1 MKKLL
6 TILFL
11 GLSLCAFGQKVTI
24 NGTVVGGA
32 NESPLPGVHVIEQG
46 TTNAVAADAN
56 GEFTMNVPVGAV
68 LEFTYI
74 GYVPKNVTVT
84 SGGLLRVV
92 MEEDSD
98 VIEDVVVVGYGVQKK
113 KLFTGATVQVKGEDI
128 AKMNTVNPL
137 GALQSKTPGV
147 NITSNGGFLDQGFKV
162 NIRGMGTTGTYA
174 PLYVVDGV
182 PNGSL
187 SSLNA
192 SDIESIDVLKDA
204 ASAAIYGARAANGVI
219 LITTKKGKAGTGEV
233 AYDGYYGVQNLY
245 KIPTILTAQEYMD
258 IMDEARVMD
267 GYTPWNWE
275 TYIPA
280 KDLAAVRNGS
290 WAGTNWLKEMMNN
303 DAPIQS
309 HTLNFTGGTERSTYS
324 IGLGWNQQQATL
336 GVPGAMPSL
345 TRYNLR
351 INSDHVVLK
360 RGDLDILKVGET
372 LNYRYSF
379 QKGSFSTSGI
389 YWNHLHTAIVKSPL
403 MHVYGPNGEYYDY
416 DDQKADGYNWDIS
429 NGSNRN
435 PLADLD
441 WSVNQNRSKSHYLQ
455 TSFYAILQPVKNLT
469 WRTQLG
475 YMMSGSSYRSFTPTH
490 DKLTETDGGE
500 TNSVTQS
507 MSLTNRWSWDN
518 TINYKFKVCE
528 DHAFDVMVGQSVE
541 RWGYGESMSATN
553 HELSFGDLEHAYLTN
568 ATRNPVTSKP
578 TGTPASEGAI
588 ASFFGR
594 INYDYA
600 EKYMLTVI
608 MRGDGSSVFAPGNRW
623 GFFPSVSAGWVI
635 SNEPFLKDNENVDLL
650 KLRASWG
657 QNGNCNV
664 SGNQHIATITSNQGY
679 GGYSFGDIMDAV
691 STGSYAYKV
700 LNSNLKWETSE
711 QLNIGI
717 DAAFFNNR
725 LKIEADWYRKVTKD
739 WLVTA
744 PVLMSWGANA
754 PSINGG
760 AVRNTGAELGLHWND
775 NVNNDFYYGVD
786 VNVAYNNN
794 KVTSIENSEGIIHGP
809 SSVFWEGSDECFR
822 ASVGEP
828 IGFFYGYI
836 SDGIFQNQKQ
846 IDEFEGPLLNG
857 AKTAPGDVIWRD
869 VNGDGAI
876 DANDRT
882 KIGNPNPDF
891 TLGFSFNIGWKGLD
905 LGVTTYGAFGH
916 QILKCYRDFSASP
929 LNNYTTDIYDR
940 WHGEGT
946 SYEFPRL
953 SSASN
958 TNWNRISTL
967 YMENGDYLKIKNLTV
982 GCDFKK
988 FFPKI
993 PFGQLR
999 VYLTAQNLFTF
1010 TGYSGMDPEI
1020 GYGSDYGWASG
1031 IDLGYYPSARTYM
1044 VGLNIKFN

>member
-475 YMMSGSSYRSFTPTH
+475 YMMSVRAIVRSLR
-490 DKLTETDGGE
+490 LT
-500 TNSVTQS
+500 
-507 MSLTNRWSWDN
+507 
-518 TINYKFKVCE
+518 
-528 DHAFDVMVGQSVE
+528 
-541 RWGYGESMSATN
+541 
-553 HELSFGDLEHAYLTN
+553 
-568 ATRNPVTSKP
+568 TS
-578 TGTPASEGAI
+578 
-588 ASFFGR
+588 
-594 INYDYA
+594 
-600 EKYMLTVI
+600 
-608 MRGDGSSVFAPGNRW
+608 
-623 GFFPSVSAGWVI
+623 
-635 SNEPFLKDNENVDLL
+635 
-650 KLRASWG
+650 
-657 QNGNCNV
+657 
-664 SGNQHIATITSNQGY
+664 
-679 GGYSFGDIMDAV
+679 
-691 STGSYAYKV
+691 
-700 LNSNLKWETSE
+700 
-711 QLNIGI
+711 
-717 DAAFFNNR
+717 
-725 LKIEADWYRKVTKD
+725 
-739 WLVTA
+739 
-744 PVLMSWGANA
+744 
-754 PSINGG
+754 
-760 AVRNTGAELGLHWND
+760 
-775 NVNNDFYYGVD
+775 
-786 VNVAYNNN
+786 
-794 KVTSIENSEGIIHGP
+794 
-809 SSVFWEGSDECFR
+809 
-822 ASVGEP
+822 
-828 IGFFYGYI
+828 
-836 SDGIFQNQKQ
+836 
-846 IDEFEGPLLNG
+846 
-857 AKTAPGDVIWRD
+857 
-869 VNGDGAI
+869 
-876 DANDRT
+876 
-882 KIGNPNPDF
+882 
-891 TLGFSFNIGWKGLD
+891 
-905 LGVTTYGAFGH
+905 
-916 QILKCYRDFSASP
+916 
-929 LNNYTTDIYDR
+929 
-940 WHGEGT
+940 
-946 SYEFPRL
+946 
-953 SSASN
+953 
-958 TNWNRISTL
+958 
-967 YMENGDYLKIKNLTV
+967 
-982 GCDFKK
+982 
-988 FFPKI
+988 
-993 PFGQLR
+993 
-999 VYLTAQNLFTF
+999 
-1010 TGYSGMDPEI
+1010 
-1020 GYGSDYGWASG
+1020 
-1031 IDLGYYPSARTYM
+1031 
-1044 VGLNIKFN
+1044 